1 MVGARIVGCPEV
13 GKLRE
18 ELERVGRDGDS
29 LGVLLV
35 VGVVVDLRAA
45 AGWLGFGGDMAVRGE
60 VRKSGAEPG
69 DQIGHTNG
77 AGGMTADILGVPR
90 TLGCHPCGGRYRDP
104 SVNTIGEC

>member
-1 MVGARIVGCPEV
+1 M
-13 GKLRE
+13 
-18 ELERVGRDGDS
+18 GRDGDS

-69 DQIGHTNG
+69 DQIGPL
-77 AGGMTADILGVPR
+77 TAPVA
-90 TLGCHPCGGRYRDP
+90 
-104 SVNTIGEC
+104 

>member
-45 AGWLGFGGDMAVRGE
+45 AGWLGFGATWRCVGR
-60 VRKSGAEPG
+60 SGK
-69 DQIGHTNG
+69 
-77 AGGMTADILGVPR
+77 AGPSLAIRSATLTAPVA
-90 TLGCHPCGGRYRDP
+90 
-104 SVNTIGEC
+104 